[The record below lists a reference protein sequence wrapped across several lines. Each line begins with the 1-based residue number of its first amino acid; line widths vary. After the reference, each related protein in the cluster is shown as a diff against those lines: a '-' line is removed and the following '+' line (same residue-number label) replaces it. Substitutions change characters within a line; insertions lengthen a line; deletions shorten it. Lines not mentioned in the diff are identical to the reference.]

1 MSTEKISKYRMF
13 TFMQYLRHPETG
25 EELYSEADVLKALE
39 KRSIKEWAYA
49 IHDKDPRSQQEFDA
63 YVNKH
68 DEEPTWNVGDPKPV
82 HIQGVIKVTPAQSV
96 ETIAKWFNLPP
107 QFIEIKSGRN
117 TFLDCVQYLT
127 HETEKQQALGKHR
140 YDDSEIKANFDFREK
155 LTEREEMRLRYGQ
168 ELSERDRFRYEVL
181 YKGMTIREV
190 IEQNPIVYQ
199 NDFTYLDKARLKYI
213 TETAPMPKVRV
224 NYYIYAED
232 EKNGSGIGK
241 GLLSRAL
248 ARAMYPELTA
258 DDEIFFEVGSQGAL
272 FEGYDGQPVLIWNDR
287 RGSQLLKELGGVGNV
302 YNVFDTTPTSQKQN
316 VKYSSV
322 KLINEVNLIN
332 SVQSFSDFI
341 DGISGAELGAT
352 VEDQNQARRRFP
364 FIIPMRF
371 EDFDILINKGF
382 MNNTKEFDQ
391 YIRYGN
397 IRANMQRLQ
406 ILGNGQEQ
414 IVRTAEKKLLDP
426 VVQKHNELRS
436 RRNAN
441 EEEIITVDDILKD
454 TSFTPAP
461 PQHYFYKERCL
472 KCGRTWAMMSES
484 PKDEGLVKEVELCV
498 DCRYEEAMNSNV
510 DLPF

>member
-1 MSTEKISKYRMF
+1 
-13 TFMQYLRHPETG
+13 
-25 EELYSEADVLKALE
+25 
-39 KRSIKEWAYA
+39 
-49 IHDKDPRSQQEFDA
+49 
-63 YVNKH
+63 
-68 DEEPTWNVGDPKPV
+68 
-82 HIQGVIKVTPAQSV
+82 
-96 ETIAKWFNLPP
+96 
-107 QFIEIKSGRN
+107 
-117 TFLDCVQYLT
+117 
-127 HETEKQQALGKHR
+127 
-140 YDDSEIKANFDFREK
+140 
-155 LTEREEMRLRYGQ
+155 
-168 ELSERDRFRYEVL
+168 
-181 YKGMTIREV
+181 
-190 IEQNPIVYQ
+190 
-199 NDFTYLDKARLKYI
+199 
-213 TETAPMPKVRV
+213 
-224 NYYIYAED
+224 
-232 EKNGSGIGK
+232 
-241 GLLSRAL
+241 
-248 ARAMYPELTA
+248 MYPELTE

-414 IVRTAEKKLLDP
+414 IVRTAEKSYWIRWF
-426 VVQKHNELRS
+426 RS
-436 RRNAN
+436 
-441 EEEIITVDDILKD
+441 T
-454 TSFTPAP
+454 
-461 PQHYFYKERCL
+461 
-472 KCGRTWAMMSES
+472 
-484 PKDEGLVKEVELCV
+484 
-498 DCRYEEAMNSNV
+498 MN
-510 DLPF
+510 